1 MIRGERAPL
10 WLGEKGLT
18 FESSGC
24 ALPEKTLSLSRW
36 GIVADARS
44 SKGIMLGV
52 TGTWLFTP
60 MALSAARE
68 PGLLANTLSLLMV
81 ASMSWRATFR
91 RGATAA
97 FLSARVG
104 AREPSLAAARWGCA
118 AEATAES
125 IIVYAFGGFGRESPA
140 AACEARRKWPPM
152 AFAWALSRD
161 FSLGPLAAPAL
172 SFCTGAD

>member
-1 MIRGERAPL
+1 
-10 WLGEKGLT
+10 
-18 FESSGC
+18 
-24 ALPEKTLSLSRW
+24 
-36 GIVADARS
+36 
-44 SKGIMLGV
+44 MLGV
-52 TGTWLFTP
+52 TGTWLFNP

-125 IIVYAFGGFGRESPA
+125 IIVHAFGGFGRKSPA
-140 AACEARRKWPPM
+140 AACEARRKW
-152 AFAWALSRD
+152 
-161 FSLGPLAAPAL
+161 AAMDCMGTL
-172 SFCTGAD
+172 FVTFLD